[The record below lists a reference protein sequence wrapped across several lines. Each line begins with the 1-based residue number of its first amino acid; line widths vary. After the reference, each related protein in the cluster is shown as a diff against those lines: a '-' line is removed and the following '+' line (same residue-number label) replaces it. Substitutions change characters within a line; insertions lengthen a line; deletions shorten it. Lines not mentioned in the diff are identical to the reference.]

1 MNRPKYID
9 THCHLF
15 ESDFEKDSDEVITK
29 IKNTG
34 VEYILLANTGTDSI
48 KPLLNFEK
56 RYSYICKSMI
66 GIHPV
71 NVDDDYKSQIKFIE
85 KNLSEHNFIGIG
97 EIGLDYHEAIQ
108 DHEIQK
114 KFLEEELSIA
124 RENNLP
130 ISMHIRDAFEDSLEI
145 LKKYQNGNLSGVIH
159 CFTGDAEQARKCL
172 DLGFYLGIGGIVTFK
187 NSSLPKTLN
196 SVPLDRIVI
205 ETDSPCLAPAP
216 FRGQRNDSSFLP
228 LIVDKIA
235 EIYNSSHNIVA
246 EITTTNAKNVFKLK

>member
-56 RYSYICKSMI
+56 KYPYICQSMI

-97 EIGLDYHEAIQ
+97 EIGLDYH
-108 DHEIQK
+108 
-114 KFLEEELSIA
+114 
-124 RENNLP
+124 
-130 ISMHIRDAFEDSLEI
+130 DAFEDSLEI

-172 DLGFYLGIGGIVTFK
+172 DLGFFLGIGGIVTFK